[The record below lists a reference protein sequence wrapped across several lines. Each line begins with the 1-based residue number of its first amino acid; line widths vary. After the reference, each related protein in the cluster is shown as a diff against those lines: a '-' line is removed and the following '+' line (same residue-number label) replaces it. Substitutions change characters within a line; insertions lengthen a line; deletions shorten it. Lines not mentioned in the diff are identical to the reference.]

1 MCARADQRLVT
12 GIQIRLANTTP
23 ATPATR
29 LCWDAPSSL
38 RMTATAAAS
47 TTVPIT
53 ANTNRRMADQIPARR
68 ACRRIGR
75 NRAAD
80 PSGAA
85 TIPASSS
92 AWSMRP
98 FTDRALRT
106 IVSAT
111 SATRPISP

>member
-1 MCARADQRLVT
+1 MWARADQRLVT

-38 RMTATAAAS
+38 RMTPTAAAS

-53 ANTNRRMADQIPARR
+53 ANTNRRVADQIPARR
-68 ACRRIGR
+68 ACRRAGR
-75 NRAAD
+75 KRAAD

-85 TIPASSS
+85 TIPASSNACS
-92 AWSMRP
+92 
-98 FTDRALRT
+98 
-106 IVSAT
+106 I
-111 SATRPISP
+111 